1 MSCFLPPTHPRVLKL
16 TEDGAVVVGLSGG
29 VSVLTVPLQ
38 VLGSNCDVFKLR
50 CNTSRTGGWG
60 WLNEEMEGE

>member
-1 MSCFLPPTHPRVLKL
+1 M

-38 VLGSNCDVFKLR
+38 VLASNCDVFKPR
-50 CNTSRTGGWG
+50 CNTSRTRGWG
-60 WLNEEMEGE
+60 WLDEEMEGE

>member
-38 VLGSNCDVFKLR
+38 VPASIDVSALAG
-50 CNTSRTGGWG
+50 TGIE
-60 WLNEEMEGE
+60 L